1 MTGARGIV
9 ALRVLIAV
17 AIVVFLALALRDNLS
32 QLTQI
37 RLDPSPGWIA
47 PALVLAV
54 AATALLPVGWRLLV
68 LGQRGIHDLS
78 TPLAR
83 GIWWRS
89 QSARFLPTGVA
100 GMAARIYLA
109 GRAGISREVATLTVG
124 EEIAALVGWSSLVG
138 GVVVADAVPGVVR
151 WTAVTAG
158 ALIVAG
164 LPVGAMLWRR
174 ARGGTSVDLIL
185 MVRAVAVYGVS
196 VGLKAGRAVLVAAA
210 AFGWDPALT
219 GAVVAADA
227 LGAVAGILSI
237 APSGIGT
244 REAAIVAV
252 GTPALGAGD
261 ALALAVVLRV
271 VDLVVEV
278 GWLGWSVARDPAPES
293 APRTAPDSPETTMTT
308 MTSTGESGDSV
319 VAGGADRPVVL
330 HLTSSFPRS
339 ATDHVAPFLIDLV
352 GTQRTG
358 GWDARVVST
367 HDVGLPTRHDV
378 AGIPVRR
385 VRYAPAR
392 WEVLAYRGGGHAA
405 LSNPLHVLLLP
416 GLMLAMLVVT
426 WREARRSNA
435 AVVVAHWLAPSG
447 LVLAL
452 LPLKARRVLTMH
464 GNDVALA
471 AKLPW
476 LARFV
481 ASRVDAVVGVSDA
494 VVRDAAAILGC
505 SPADLPV
512 VRLPLPA
519 GLDPRPFPVAADP
532 PRLLLAGR
540 ASTEKGLD
548 VAIEALADP
557 RVAHWYATL
566 VCDGPERPELE
577 RLARKCAP
585 GRVTARGAVP
595 REELFGLIETHHA
608 VGVPSRREGLGL
620 FALESVALGRR
631 VVASDVGG
639 LPEVVEDG
647 ADGALVPAG
656 DPKAFAAALAVLPL
670 TPPQGL
676 AADRHRPD
684 AVLAAAARAY
694 FP

>member
-1 MTGARGIV
+1 MTRERAIV
-9 ALRVLIAV
+9 TLRVVIAV
-17 AIVVFLALALRDNLS
+17 VIVLFLVVALRDNLS
-32 QLTQI
+32 QLTEI
-37 RLDPSPGWIA
+37 RLDPSPGWLL
-47 PALVLAV
+47 PGMV
-54 AATALLPVGWRLLV
+54 AAIGATALLPVGWRLLV
-68 LGQRGIHDLS
+68 LGQGGIDNLGQ
-78 TPLAR
+78 PLAR

-138 GVVVADAVPGVVR
+138 GAVVGDAIPSLLRWGAVAGGAAV
-151 WTAVTAG
+151 
-158 ALIVAG
+158 IVG
-164 LPVGAMLWRR
+164 LPVGAVVWRR
-174 ARGGTSVDLIL
+174 MRGGADVDVPVMI
-185 MVRAVAVYGVS
+185 RAVLVYGVS
-196 VGLKAGRAVLVAAA
+196 IGVKAGRAVLVAAA
-210 AFGWDPALT
+210 AFGWDPGVAA
-219 GAVVAADA
+219 AVIAADA

-252 GTPALGAGD
+252 ATPSLGAGD

-271 VDLVVEV
+271 VDLLVEV
-278 GWLGWSVARDPAPES
+278 GWLAWSVARDP
-293 APRTAPDSPETTMTT
+293 SPETEM
-308 MTSTGESGDSV
+308 SDPSAAPEPSDAPTGAEGGPV
-319 VAGGADRPVVL
+319 GMAGGADRPVVI

-352 GTQRTG
+352 GTQRDG
-358 GWDARVVST
+358 GWDARVIST
-367 HDVGLPTRHDV
+367 HDIGLPSRHEV

-385 VRYAPAR
+385 VRYAPPA

-416 GLMLAMLVVT
+416 GLVLAMMVVT
-426 WREARRSNA
+426 WREARRANA
-435 AVVVAHWLAPSG
+435 AVLVAHWLAPSG

-452 LPLKARRVLTMH
+452 LPLRARRILTMH

-471 AKLPW
+471 AKIPW

-494 VVRDAAAILGC
+494 VVRDAAVILRC
-505 SPADLPV
+505 DPSDLPV
-512 VRLPLPA
+512 VRLPLPD
-519 GLDPRPFPVAADP
+519 GLDPQPFPTETDP

-548 VAIEALADP
+548 VAVRALADP
-557 RVAHWYATL
+557 RVTDWHATL
-566 VCDGPERPELE
+566 VCDGPERTTLE
-577 RLARKCAP
+577 QLAEESAP
-585 GRVTARGAVP
+585 GRVTVRGAVP
-595 REELFGLIETHHA
+595 REELFGLIATHHA

-631 VVASDVGG
+631 VIASNVGG

-647 ADGALVPAG
+647 ADGTLVPAD
-656 DPKAFAAALAVLPL
+656 DPTAFAAALAALPL

-676 AADRHRPD
+676 AADRHRPQ
-684 AVLAAAARAY
+684 AVLAAATRAY